1 MYPGRSILL
10 VARAMSM
17 NRQLGFTL
25 VELVITILVI
35 SISFVAMYS
44 SIYGMMTASVDPM
57 VVRQGIAIS
66 ESIMDEVKQKKFS
79 SGSCPAVPGSGNRS
93 DYSYICHYNGLTLN
107 GISDQQSNAIS
118 GLENYATTVITS
130 NVDFSDAASS
140 DFVKIVVSTSFN
152 GNSVSRLV
160 AFRANY

>member
-1 MYPGRSILL
+1 
-10 VARAMSM
+10 M
-17 NRQLGFTL
+17 NRPYGFTL

-35 SISFVAMYS
+35 SISFVAIYS
-44 SIYGMMTASVDPM
+44 SIYGIMSASVDPM
-57 VVRQGIAIS
+57 VARQGIAIS
-66 ESIMDEVKQKKFS
+66 ESIMDEVKQKQFS
-79 SGSCPAVPGSGNRS
+79 SGSCPAAPGSGNRS

-107 GISDQQSNAIS
+107 GISDQEGNAIS
-118 GLENYATTVITS
+118 GLENYTTTVTTS
-130 NVDFSDAASS
+130 NLNFSEAAST